1 MSIIHPTSISPH
13 PCIEFFPAMSKTQ
26 LSYRGVPY
34 TRTSFTS
41 FSVSLTRARQGK
53 YRGRQWS
60 VQSLEEGFAIASTA
74 PLKYRGVE
82 YFGAVRPYALSGLL
96 DRPWV
101 ESALIDDLW
110 FALSTSS

>member
-1 MSIIHPTSISPH
+1 MHKI
-13 PCIEFFPAMSKTQ
+13 Q

-34 TRTSFTS
+34 TRNPSRIAST
-41 FSVSLTRARQGK
+41 TRRLGK

-60 VQSLEEGFAIASTA
+60 AQPLDEEFVVASTA

-101 ESALIDDLW
+101 EDAPADELW
-110 FALSTSS
+110 WVLSTSG